1 MVHGQPQRKLN
12 VSTIRDV
19 AKLAGVGVGTASRA
33 LSGKGAVSPL
43 ALEKVLAAAESLNFR
58 PSAIAQALS
67 LQRSGSLGVYVP
79 ELASFF
85 YSSIVTAADQLL
97 RAHGRHLVVV
107 CGSPS
112 RNPRQEALDG
122 VAFLLS
128 RDCDGLLLTGND
140 LTDADLR
147 DIATRVEH
155 LAVINRQV
163 KGMKGRCFIPDHE
176 EGGRIAARAL
186 LSQGHR
192 RVAALT
198 GPSTVLDN
206 RLRMKGFLAELAV
219 HGMEPSLVFNGD
231 FTREC
236 GWDIGARLART
247 VNRQAA
253 ADQRCTA
260 VFCANDRMAMGLISR
275 LWVEG
280 WRVPD
285 DLSVVGY
292 DNDDFACFATPPL
305 TTVHMPLIEL
315 ARLATAQVM
324 RQCYGESCELQPP
337 GPPALALRL
346 SVGRGPFEAIGPSP
360 LINEHADATAA
371 ALYPPRAS

>member
-1 MVHGQPQRKLN
+1 M
-12 VSTIRDV
+12 
-19 AKLAGVGVGTASRA
+19 GTASRA
-33 LSGKGAVSPL
+33 LSGRGSVSAA
-43 ALEKVLAAAESLNFR
+43 ALEKVLAAAQSLNFR

-112 RNPRQEALDG
+112 RDPRQEALDG
-122 VAFLLS
+122 VGFLLS

-140 LTDADLR
+140 LTNADLR
-147 DIATRVEH
+147 DIAARVPH
-155 LAVINRQV
+155 LAVINRKV
-163 KGMKGRCFIPDHE
+163 NGLKGRCFMPDHE

-192 RVAALT
+192 QLAVLT
-198 GPSTVLDN
+198 GPASVLDN
-206 RLRMKGFLAELAV
+206 RLRMKGFLAELAL
-219 HGMEPSLVFNGD
+219 HGLAPAQTFNGD
-231 FTREC
+231 FSREC
-236 GWDIGARLART
+236 GWETGGKLVQTIDRHAPI
-247 VNRQAA
+247 Q
-253 ADQRCTA
+253 QRCTA
-260 VFCANDRMAMGLISR
+260 VFCANDHMAMGLISR

-285 DLSVVGY
+285 HLSVVGY

-305 TTVHMPLIEL
+305 TTVHMPLVEQ
-315 ARLATAQVM
+315 ARLATAQIM
-324 RQCYGESCELQPP
+324 RECYGDACELEPP
-337 GPPALALRL
+337 CPAGLALRL
-346 SVGRGPFEAIGPSP
+346 SVGPGPFEPIGPAP
-360 LINEHADATAA
+360 LINERADA
-371 ALYPPRAS
+371 LLSSIYPPPRAA

>member
-1 MVHGQPQRKLN
+1 M
-12 VSTIRDV
+12 STIRDV

-33 LSGKGAVSPL
+33 LSGRGAVSPA

-112 RNPRQEALDG
+112 RDPRQEALDG

-147 DIATRVEH
+147 DISSRVEH
-155 LAVINRQV
+155 LAVINRKV
-163 KGMKGRCFIPDHE
+163 PGMKGRCFIPDHE

-192 RVAALT
+192 RVAVLT
-198 GPSTVLDN
+198 GPASVLDN
-206 RLRMKGFLAELAV
+206 RLRMKGFLSEMSG
-219 HGMEPSLVFNGD
+219 HGIEPCQAFNGD
-231 FTREC
+231 FSREF
-236 GWDIGARLART
+236 GWETGGSLVQSVDRRASI
-247 VNRQAA
+247 
-253 ADQRCTA
+253 DQRCTA

-305 TTVHMPLIEL
+305 TTVHMPLIEQ

-324 RQCYGESCELQPP
+324 RQCYGDVCDPEPLC
-337 GPPALALRL
+337 PPALALRL
-346 SVGRGPFEAIGPSP
+346 SVGRGPFEPIGPTP
-360 LINEHADATAA
+360 LINEHADATVA
-371 ALYPPRAS
+371 ALFPPPRAS

>member
-1 MVHGQPQRKLN
+1 VT
-12 VSTIRDV
+12 TIRDV

-33 LSGKGAVSPL
+33 LSGRGAVSSAAL
-43 ALEKVLAAAESLNFR
+43 AKVQFAAESLNFR

-79 ELASFF
+79 ELASYF

-112 RNPRQEALDG
+112 RDPRQEALDG

-147 DIATRVEH
+147 EISQRVAH
-155 LAVINRQV
+155 LAVINRKV
-163 KGMKGRCFIPDHE
+163 PGMAGRCFIPDHE

-192 RVAALT
+192 HLAVLT
-198 GPSTVLDN
+198 GPASVLDN
-206 RLRMKGFLAELAV
+206 RLRMKGFLGELAL
-219 HGMEPSLVFNGD
+219 HGVAPSVVFNGD
-231 FTREC
+231 FSREC
-236 GWDIGARLART
+236 GWETGAKLARS
-247 VNRQAA
+247 VGPDGPLN
-253 ADQRCTA
+253 QRCSA

-285 DLSVVGY
+285 DISVVGY
-292 DNDDFACFATPPL
+292 DNDDFASFATPPL
-305 TTVHMPLIEL
+305 TTVHMPLIEQ
-315 ARLATAQVM
+315 ARLATAQIM
-324 RQCYGESCELQPP
+324 RQCYGDPCEPEAP
-337 GPPALALRL
+337 CPPALALRL
-346 SVGRGPFEAIGPSP
+346 SVAKGPFEPLGAAP
-360 LINEHADATAA
+360 LINEHADASAA
-371 ALYPPRAS
+371 AIYPPPRAS